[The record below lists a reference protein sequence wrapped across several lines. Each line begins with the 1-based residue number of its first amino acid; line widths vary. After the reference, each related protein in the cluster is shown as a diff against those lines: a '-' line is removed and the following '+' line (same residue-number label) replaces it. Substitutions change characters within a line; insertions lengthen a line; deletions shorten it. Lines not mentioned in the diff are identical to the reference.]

1 MTPKLRLERERF
13 ELKNDINR
21 LLGLGDAITNEQ
33 RSEMA
38 TATKRLDET
47 AIEYRA
53 ALASE
58 GADESRAIA
67 KHGEA
72 GADGESAER
81 RALLDSVSIGDYLG
95 PAANEHIIEGRAAE
109 LNQAFDMEL
118 RGQEGGVR
126 IPWHVLETRAFTTT
140 TQNDGSV
147 IQRPILQRLFARS
160 VAESLGVRM
169 DQVPV
174 GRQEFNIIASTLA
187 PVQTKEGSAVAAPV
201 AATFATA
208 TLKPRRLPAAYE
220 VTHESLASVAEIEQT
235 LRRDLFSAVT
245 SAMSNIIIN
254 GAAPTTNAPQNV
266 QGFLAAITAPE
277 DAGETATFAD
287 YAGAHA
293 TAVDGIHAEME
304 SEVSSVIGV
313 DVYKH
318 AATIYQAGS
327 GESGSEA
334 LKRRSMMCRSSSYI
348 PSATN
353 AVQSKGNLFHLAG
366 PNGGGPMR
374 GDSVGCV
381 FNGGP
386 ELVRDRYTKASIGI
400 LLTLILTWDLKAAFR
415 PEAYSRQAFK
425 IT

>member
-21 LLGLGDAITNEQ
+21 LLGLGDAITDEQ

-67 KHGEA
+67 KHGEP
-72 GADGESAER
+72 GADAETVER
-81 RALLDSVSIGDYLG
+81 RQLLDSVSIGDYLG
-95 PAANEHIIEGRAAE
+95 PAANEHTLEGRAAE
-109 LNQAFDMEL
+109 LNASFDMEL

-169 DQVPV
+169 DQVPA
-174 GRQEFNIIASTLA
+174 GRSEFNIIASTLA
-187 PVQTKEGSAVAAPV
+187 PVQTKEGTAVAAPV
-201 AATFATA
+201 AATFVAS
-208 TLKPRRLPAAYE
+208 TLKPKRLPAAYE
-220 VTHESLASVAEIEQT
+220 VTHETIASVSEIEQQ
-235 LRRDLFSAVT
+235 LRRDLFNAVT
-245 SAMSNIIIN
+245 SAMSNIIVN
-254 GAAPTTNAPQNV
+254 GTEPTTQQPQRIA
-266 QGFLAAITAPE
+266 GFLTEITAPG
-277 DAGETATFAD
+277 DAGATATFAD

-293 TAVDGIHAEME
+293 AGIDGIHAEQE
-304 SEVSSVIGV
+304 NQVSSVIGT
-313 DVYKH
+313 DVYRH
-318 AATIYQAGS
+318 SATIYQAGS

-334 LKRRSMMCRSSSYI
+334 LKRRSMQCRSSSYI

-353 AVQSKGNLFHLAG
+353 AGQSKGNLFHLAG

-374 GDSVGCV
+374 GDSVGAL

-400 LLTLILTWDLKAAFR
+400 LLTLILTWDLKVAFR